1 VPRTACE
8 QDVRPFNHVVVSQR
22 IDVVSDSVCP
32 LSIEALIRNDRV
44 RDQQMAYVEWPVY
57 PSKVFK

>member
-1 VPRTACE
+1 MYDRLIMSLL
-8 QDVRPFNHVVVSQR
+8 SQR